1 MRHAKAALFTPH
13 SSLLEQTTREQLGT
27 LDKSMGG
34 SLSASKSL
42 KKSGDSRPS
51 TQDTLLT
58 TGGGGHGGPP
68 PMRLTVTESLLEAL
82 LNDVLA
88 DEVRSLLALVVQR
101 YQC

>member
-1 MRHAKAALFTPH
+1 MRKQPLTPL
-13 SSLLEQTTREQLGT
+13 SSLLEQTTREQSGT
-27 LDKSMGG
+27 LDKSLGG

-51 TQDTLLT
+51 TQDTLLK
-58 TGGGGHGGPP
+58 TGGGGQGPP

-88 DEVRSLLALVVQR
+88 DEVRSFLALLVQK
-101 YQC
+101 YQY